1 MDLQKRRLRW
11 PVLALALVMG
21 CELAAEGGRLALCA
35 MAPASMPPV
44 WCSQER
50 ATLGQ
55 LAAKA
60 YLVVQTVAGVAMPAP
75 SSERGPHRGPVRI
88 R

>member
-60 YLVVQTVAGVAMPAP
+60 YLVVQTVAGVAALNAVPMPAP
-75 SSERGPHRGPVRI
+75 NRGPVRI